1 MKKEKR
7 EVKEPVFSISEE
19 LDKAKEYT
27 EMYTK
32 AYHFNQERFEA
43 YAELMAFY
51 QGNQHLLKKYKT
63 NRPWIVNMNT
73 PYATVA
79 IENRIASLLVNDY
92 EGDLIPLS
100 PEDVDVIEPIDRV
113 YKREWERM
121 NIDNIIRHS
130 VEKCAVVREAYCHIT
145 LNDKKVYGG
154 RNSKKIGALEAEMIE
169 PSCVLIDPNARN
181 LRDARYCIVTGRIGK
196 KEALEQYDKLK
207 ALKSEAYT
215 YQPAERGEIYYDN
228 DYSTEQEDVFTVWNV
243 YVKEKGKIKKVKLIN
258 NIIVRESELN
268 LSVFPIAQIRWK
280 KAAQSCYGISLMDH
294 LLSLQKAIC
303 SIESAITNTAIA
315 YAAPSMMVAK
325 GSGVDPQMVAK
336 SNGAPG
342 VVYSVNGNLDNAM
355 KPVVPP
361 KIQDE
366 ILSIKNDFEYKIKEI
381 SGNSNQFLGNIGT
394 AANTAGGA
402 EVAVDRAKIIEV
414 NAINNIAEYV
424 EDIVRIIIEFITKLY
439 PNAELTYNTGKN
451 GRGEYVFDR
460 IKMPTKREMKGLEY
474 NFYVELDKK
483 TQYSK
488 DKQKQEL
495 MDLFQFERQ
504 YDAPIKTVT
513 VSDIIKNS
521 SIENKDEI
529 IERYN
534 QLNSQD
540 AQTKAETIQKII
552 QSSNDLGISPEL
564 VNSAIAE
571 IIAGGPET
579 PATDELMA
587 QLEQGFQAQ
596 LQEAQAQA
604 DMGAISEA
612 GAAEMQMTAP
622 APMPEQDP
630 TAGLDPNAVAM
641 AEQMLG
647 GGMPVDEV
655 PM

>member
-1 MKKEKR
+1 MKKTKS
-7 EVKEPVFSISEE
+7 KEPIYSIGDE
-19 LDKAKEYT
+19 LDRAKEYT

-32 AYHFNQERFEA
+32 AYHFNQERFDA

-63 NRPWIVNMNT
+63 TRPWVVNMNT

-79 IENRIASLLVNDY
+79 IENRLASLLVNDY
-92 EGDLIPLS
+92 EGDLLPLS
-100 PEDVDVIEPIDRV
+100 PEDIDVIEPIDRV

-121 NIDNIIRHS
+121 NIDTVIRHC
-130 VEKCAVVREAYCHIT
+130 VEKCAVVRESYCHIT
-145 LNDKKVYGG
+145 VNDKKIHGG
-154 RNSKKIGALEAEMIE
+154 RKTKRVGALEATMIE

-181 LRDARYCIVTGRIGK
+181 LKDARYCIVTGRIGK
-196 KEALEQYDKLK
+196 KEAIEKYDKLK
-207 ALKSEAYT
+207 SLSSEAYS
-215 YQPAERGEIYYDN
+215 YQPSDRGEIYYDN
-228 DYSTEQEDVFTVWNV
+228 DYTTEQEDVFTVWNF
-243 YVKEKGKIKKVKLIN
+243 YVKENEVIKKVKLIN
-258 NIIVRESELN
+258 NIIVNESTLEL
-268 LSVFPIAQIRWK
+268 SRFPIAQIRWK
-280 KAAQSCYGISLMDH
+280 KAAQSCYGISLMDQ

-342 VVYSVNGNLDNAM
+342 VVYSVNGNLDNAI

-366 ILSIKNDFEYKIKEI
+366 ILSIKNDFEFKIKEI
-381 SGNSNQFLGNIGT
+381 SGNSGQFLGNIGT

-402 EVAVDRAKIIEV
+402 EIAVDRAKIIEV
-414 NAINNIAEYV
+414 NIINNISEFV
-424 EDIVRIIIEFITKLY
+424 EDIARIIIEFITKLY
-439 PNAELTYNTGKN
+439 PNSELTYNNGKN
-451 GRGEYVFDR
+451 GYGEYVFDR
-460 IKMPTKREMKGLEY
+460 IKMPSKKDMKGLEY
-474 NFYVELDKK
+474 NFYIELDKK
-483 TQYSK
+483 SQYSK
-488 DKQKQEL
+488 DRQKQEL

-513 VSDIIKNS
+513 VADIIKNS
-521 SIENKDEI
+521 NLENKDEI
-529 IERYN
+529 IERFN

-540 AQTKAETIQKII
+540 AATKAETIQKII
-552 QSSNDLGISPEL
+552 QTSGSMGIDQGL
-564 VNSAIAE
+564 VTQAITE

-596 LQEAQAQA
+596 VQQAQEQA
-604 DMGAISEA
+604 DMGAVPQ
-612 GAAEMQMTAP
+612 GAEPQMAEP
-622 APMPEQDP
+622 SPES
-630 TAGLDPNAVAM
+630 LAM
-641 AEQMLG
+641 AEEIMAG
-647 GGMPVDEV
+647 GIPTGEV